1 MLERTID
8 TLDNIKVQGYT
19 LFESFHFVNVLVVL
33 VQGRNIID
41 PIPQG
46 LKFF

>member
-8 TLDNIKVQGYT
+8 ALDNIKVQGYT
-19 LFESFHFVNVLVVL
+19 LFVSFRFFNVLVLL
-33 VQGRNIID
+33 VPGRNIID

-46 LKFF
+46 LK